1 MAPNQH
7 SGAVVVGVDGS
18 DHGEGAVHTAAGL
31 AALETRRLDVVHAP
45 TRISGTVPH
54 HLVETPPGDAEMA
67 ILDHARHV
75 ALGVDPGLAVRTEI
89 ARDDPRTAL
98 EQASRTAR
106 AVVVGSRGLGSARSS
121 LRSLLLGSVG
131 LHVALHSRCPALVV
145 RPAPD
150 PEDEEL
156 RRIVVGTSGATTSA
170 AAMEFAFARAAR
182 LGLSLRVVYC
192 VDFHHGITAL
202 SDRDLE
208 GLLLGRRAVTEGV
221 AGLATTY
228 PDVDVDFEL
237 GRGPAVECLTRASAR
252 AGMLVVG
259 TPSRAGTAHRVDP
272 VTRGVVEQARCTV
285 AVVPGSP

>member
-18 DHGEGAVHTAAGL
+18 DHSEGAVHTAAGL
-31 AALETRRLDVVHAP
+31 AALEVRRLDVVHAP

-54 HLVETPPGDAEMA
+54 HLVETPPGGAEVA
-67 ILDHARHV
+67 ILDHARQI
-75 ALGVDPGLAVRTEI
+75 ALGVAPGLAVSTEI

-98 EQASRTAR
+98 EHASRTAR
-106 AVVVGSRGLGSARSS
+106 AVVVGSRGLGSVRN
-121 LRSLLLGSVG
+121 LLLGSVG

-145 RPAPD
+145 RPVAGPG
-150 PEDEEL
+150 DEGP
-156 RRIVVGTSGATTSA
+156 RRIVVGTSGTGTSA
-170 AAMEFAFARAAR
+170 AAMEFAYARAAL

-192 VDFHHGITAL
+192 VDFHHGLTGMT
-202 SDRDLE
+202 DRDLE

-221 AGLATTY
+221 AGLRTTY

-237 GRGPAVECLTRASAR
+237 GRGPAVECLARASAH

-259 TPSRAGTAHRVDP
+259 APPRTGIAARPVDP
-272 VTRGVVEQARCTV
+272 VTRGVVEHARCTV
-285 AVVPGSP
+285 AVVPGSS